1 MVVSDIPVSPQ
12 LDDHLVYLDP
22 GEDLTRNPLMPDPPT
37 VPPSA
42 LTRALAKGIVALCD
56 VLEIPLDQH
65 RMALLDRLDAP
76 ALEALLE
83 QIRAEHRWP

>member
-1 MVVSDIPVSPQ
+1 MVVSDVPVSPRFE
-12 LDDHLVYLDP
+12 DHFVYPEPHEHLIH
-22 GEDLTRNPLMPDPPT
+22 NPLMPEPT
-37 VPPSA
+37 APPSA
-42 LTRALAKGIVALCD
+42 LARGLAKGIVALCD

-83 QIRAEHRWP
+83 RIRAEHRWP